1 MANQG
6 EGPAIGIDLGTTYS
20 CVAVWQ
26 HERVEIIVND
36 QGNRT
41 TPSYVAFTP
50 EERLIGDAAKNQRLR
65 NACEKAKRIVS
76 SAIETSI
83 EVDSLYNG
91 MDFFSTIT
99 DAKFADLDMDLFRK
113 CVDIVECLTNAK
125 LDKSCV
131 G

>member
-1 MANQG
+1 VD
-6 EGPAIGIDLGTTYS
+6 IS
-20 CVAVWQ
+20 
-26 HERVEIIVND
+26 VNSKAL
-36 QGNRT
+36 R
-41 TPSYVAFTP
+41 
-50 EERLIGDAAKNQRLR
+50 RLR

>member
-6 EGPAIGIDLGTTYS
+6 EGPAIRIDLATTYS

-50 EERLIGDAAKNQRLR
+50 KERLVGDAAKNQVAR
-65 NACEKAKRIVS
+65 NPTNSVFGNLQRTVS
-76 SAIETSI
+76 FFFFLKMNKMILFWYLDAGFAVFTYQHN
-83 EVDSLYNG
+83 VNG
-91 MDFFSTIT
+91 NKVSEDHFCC
-99 DAKFADLDMDLFRK
+99 LFWTV
-113 CVDIVECLTNAK
+113 CNQ
-125 LDKSCV
+125 
-131 G
+131 